1 MHSNNKQFTEGVV
14 EEGERWRGGGVWTAD
29 IGMNIFLAR
38 VARLSIQYMYPNI
51 GGLYIPRCGAEV
63 SHSGMSSPPI
73 MSTYQSPPLL
83 VGHSG

>member
-1 MHSNNKQFTEGVV
+1 MD
-14 EEGERWRGGGVWTAD
+14 GGHRDEHMYVS
-29 IGMNIFLAR
+29 
-38 VARLSIQYMYPNI
+38 VAMLSIRYMYPNI

-63 SHSGMSSPPI
+63 SHSGMSSPPT